1 MIRIIERGT
10 RAVAIRGVDETLENN
25 VNEFIKDKIM
35 HDIKYQATA
44 VNTKINNEG
53 IPVTTSI
60 EEEKRAM
67 RND

>member
-25 VNEFIKDKIM
+25 VNEFVKDKII
-35 HDIKYQATA
+35 HDIIYQATA
-44 VNTKINNEG
+44 VNTKIN
-53 IPVTTSI
+53 

>member
-25 VNEFIKDKIM
+25 VNEFIKDKII

-44 VNTKINNEG
+44 VNTKINNVRFG
-53 IPVTTSI
+53 D